1 MGGVDDEIWRT
12 VKVMTG
18 DIRVIEDGADRQ
30 VRVRP
35 PTPPWVWILVGL
47 AIGVGFALIVVT
59 PPSTTPAPEAVID
72 PAVEL
77 NPISNRGLSIGIAD
91 AVPEFP
97 DALVAVAQAGRRSLQ
112 HLLWPVAGDPV
123 TRPLPVGD
131 FGDSEF
137 DVTGTWLAVS
147 THVPDTDHQLLSMG
161 KPASLRP
168 LASDVGSLAWHDS
181 ESGFLAYTQFV
192 DDVWQLRTSRSGRE
206 PEIVLSD
213 IGSSGEIAAWG
224 DWGWA
229 IHDESEKIT
238 LLNSDGQVK
247 TTSQGKILDSHPD
260 GWILIYDD
268 RVRLLSAGGGLQ
280 TVEVDPPI
288 IGRVLGGAISPDGD
302 SVALLGSIG
311 LSVAS
316 IAGETPGLTVPFPI
330 ALSKVGWSSDSRFV
344 VIPFL
349 RGVVV
354 VDVRTGETY
363 EKLTE
368 HTIVEASVIP
378 LSR

>member
-1 MGGVDDEIWRT
+1 MAYGC
-12 VKVMTG
+12 VMTG
-18 DIRVIEDGADRQ
+18 DIRVIEDGADRH
-30 VRVRP
+30 VTVRP

-47 AIGVGFALIVVT
+47 AVGVGFALIVVT
-59 PPSTTPAPEAVID
+59 PTSTTPVPEAVID
-72 PAVEL
+72 PAVEFD
-77 NPISNRGLSIGIAD
+77 PISNPVSSIGIAD
-91 AVPEFP
+91 AVPGFP
-97 DALVAVAQAGRRSLQ
+97 DALVAVAQAGRQSLQ

-123 TRPLPVGD
+123 TRPLPVGA

-137 DVTGTWLAVS
+137 DVAGTWLAVA
-147 THVPDTDHQLLSMG
+147 TRLPDTDKQLLSMG

-168 LASDVGSLAWHDS
+168 LASDVGSFAWHDS
-181 ESGFLAYTQFV
+181 ESGLLSYTQTV
-192 DDVWQLRTSRSGRE
+192 EDVWQLRTSRSGRE
-206 PEIVLSD
+206 PKIMVSD
-213 IGSSGEIAAWG
+213 IGSSSVVAAWG

-229 IHDESEKIT
+229 INDESGMIT

-247 TTSQGKILDSHPD
+247 TTSRGKILDSHPG

-280 TVEVDPPI
+280 TVDVDPT
-288 IGRVLGGAISPDGD
+288 IGGVLGGAISPDGD

-316 IAGETPGLTVPFPI
+316 VAGETPDLTVPFPI

-349 RGVVV
+349 RGVIV

-378 LSR
+378 LSQ